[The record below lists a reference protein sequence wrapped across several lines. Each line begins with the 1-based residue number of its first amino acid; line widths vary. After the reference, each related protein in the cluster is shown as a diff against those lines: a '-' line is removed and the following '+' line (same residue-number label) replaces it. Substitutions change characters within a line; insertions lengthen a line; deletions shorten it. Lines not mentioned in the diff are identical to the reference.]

1 MNRTNELV
9 KNTFIITIGKF
20 ATQILSFLLLP
31 LYTGR
36 LSADEYGNYDF
47 IIAIAT
53 FVMPLITLLLEESL
67 LDF

>member
-47 IIAIAT
+47 ILGIY
-53 FVMPLITLLLEESL
+53 
-67 LDF
+67 